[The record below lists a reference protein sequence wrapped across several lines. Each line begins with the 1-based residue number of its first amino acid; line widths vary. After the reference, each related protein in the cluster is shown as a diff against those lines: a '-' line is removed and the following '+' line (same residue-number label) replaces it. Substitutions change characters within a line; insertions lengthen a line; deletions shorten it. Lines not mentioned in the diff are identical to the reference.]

1 MKDPCCVKD
10 EEEHYQVLTSLNV
23 CVAFSL
29 RRLKKFVNTANLP
42 FAAFS
47 SATSLEVRGRV
58 AMVALQRCLTFQTKL
73 YKNIV
78 IKIGFVR
85 KSMSFAQRPC

>member
-1 MKDPCCVKD
+1 MKDPCRVKD

-29 RRLKKFVNTANLP
+29 RRLNKFVNTANLP
-42 FAAFS
+42 FATFS

-58 AMVALQRCLTFQTKL
+58 AIVVSQRCLTFQTNFC
-73 YKNIV
+73 KNIA
-78 IKIGFVR
+78 IIIGCAK
-85 KSMSFAQRPC
+85 KSTSFAQRRC